1 MSIVLFDIF
10 FIWEEEKLLSLI
22 MFITNKEKTIP
33 SYVAKMHIPVSLAM
47 EIPKLTKNGDKHKAI
62 RPVWFGERRRRT
74 TNKTQSSISNT
85 LTAQYRRSTAK
96 ARKKG
101 TFSSSQMSRAKLC
114 LSYAMARKRRYLYQ
128 RFRHTYSIFCT
139 ETHILRCKNT
149 TFSAKNK

>member
-1 MSIVLFDIF
+1 
-10 FIWEEEKLLSLI
+10 

-62 RPVWFGERRRRT
+62 RPVWFGERQRRT

-96 ARKKG
+96 ARKKRNVFVKPNEQSQAMLELCHG
-101 TFSSSQMSRAKLC
+101 EKTAVFIPKVSANLLYILHRSTYIAVQKYHFFSEK
-114 LSYAMARKRRYLYQ
+114 
-128 RFRHTYSIFCT
+128 
-139 ETHILRCKNT
+139 
-149 TFSAKNK
+149 